1 MNKTTNAAF
10 NGLNYVSAFKAAW
23 AEQNLKERVSIEH
36 METFFF
42 IVTAREQDGIELRR
56 LQKALNYAQAKMHRT
71 AGTLESLGWIEIKD
85 STADARQ
92 KSVSLTV
99 SGEEFFIKL
108 GHFLSTEDRSST
120 FKKRSRDM
128 VDEIREDAE
137 TREAV
142 RALDWQQR
150 SDRSDLQWLAGVE
163 KSEPKRVNFS
173 VEKGNLKVE
182 GKDAEL
188 RSERAERIIRNRSI
202 AKRRREENERA
213 RMEMR
218 DVLRQRGEREIEI
231 GEKYIK
237 TKRNIVTFPVLLKR
251 TGARSLGELVSA
263 FKNCSDDELD
273 RFLTPTPKTKLER
286 LKAELNSI
294 LNYGWGAIEGNPHL
308 FQKVHVLRSEIAALE
323 AKMGQGLGSL
333 QDNPVTK
340 DAWRA
345 AVDEQS
351 KSANPHS
358 KRRPL
363 SRGLLDPDLYQEI
376 THDDAI
382 MDAAEDAK
390 RDEQDERDD
399 T

>member
-23 AEQNLKERVSIEH
+23 AEQNIKERVSIEH

-56 LQKALNYAQAKMHRT
+56 LQKALNYFQAKMHRT
-71 AGTLESLGWIEIKD
+71 AATLESLGWIEIKD

-92 KSVSLTV
+92 KSVSLTA

-137 TREAV
+137 TRDAV

-150 SDRSDLQWLAGVE
+150 SDRSDLEWLAGVE
-163 KSEPKRVNFS
+163 KSEPKKVEFS
-173 VEKGNLKVE
+173 VKTGNLKVE
-182 GKDAEL
+182 RKGAEL
-188 RSERAERIIRNRSI
+188 RSERIIRNRSI

-231 GEKYIK
+231 GEKYIR
-237 TKRNIVTFPVLLKR
+237 TSRNIVTFPVLLKR
-251 TGARSLGELVSA
+251 TRARSLDELVSV
-263 FKNCSDDELD
+263 FKNCSDDELNEW
-273 RFLTPTPKTKLER
+273 LTPNPKTKYDR
-286 LKAELNSI
+286 LKAELNGI
-294 LNYGWGAIEGNPHL
+294 LNYGWGAIEGNPQL
-308 FQKVHVLRSEIAALE
+308 FQRVHVLQSEIAALE

-340 DAWRA
+340 DAWEA

-358 KRRPL
+358 SRRPHL
-363 SRGLLDPDLYQEI
+363 SRGLLDQELWQEI

-382 MDAAEDAK
+382 MDAADDA
-390 RDEQDERDD
+390 RRAEQDERDD

>member
-42 IVTAREQDGIELRR
+42 IVTARGQDGVEMRR
-56 LQKALNYAQAKMHRT
+56 LQEALNYPQAKMHRT
-71 AGTLESLGWIEIKD
+71 AATLEKLGWIEIEKPKEGD
-85 STADARQ
+85 KRQ
-92 KSVSLTV
+92 KVVSLTQE
-99 SGEEFFIKL
+99 GNDFFVKL
-108 GHFLSTEDRSST
+108 GQSLSTEDRASV
-120 FKKRSRDM
+120 FKKR
-128 VDEIREDAE
+128 VREMQDTIIEEAE

-163 KSEPKRVNFS
+163 RSEPKHVEFS
-173 VEKGNLKVE
+173 VKKGNLKVK

-188 RSERAERIIRNRSI
+188 RSERAESIIRRRSI
-202 AKRRREENERA
+202 AKHRREENERA

-286 LKAELNSI
+286 LKAELDTI
-294 LNYGWGAIEGNPHL
+294 LNYGWGAVEANPHL
-308 FQKVHVLRSEIAALE
+308 FQKVHVLRAEIAALE
-323 AKMGQGLGSL
+323 AKMGRGLGSL

-345 AVDEQS
+345 AVDEQ
-351 KSANPHS
+351 
-358 KRRPL
+358 RL
-363 SRGLLDPDLYQEI
+363 WQEI

>member
-1 MNKTTNAAF
+1 VNKTTNAAF

-71 AGTLESLGWIEIKD
+71 AATLESLGWIEIKD

-92 KSVSLTV
+92 KSVSLTA

-128 VDEIREDAE
+128 MDEIREDAK

-163 KSEPKRVNFS
+163 RSEPKHVEFS
-173 VEKGNLKVE
+173 VKKGNLKIE

-202 AKRRREENERA
+202 AKRQREENERA

-251 TGARSLGELVSA
+251 TGARSLGELVSV
-263 FKNCSDDELD
+263 FKNCSDDELN

-286 LKAELNSI
+286 LKAELDTI
-294 LNYGWGAIEGNPHL
+294 LNYGWGAVEANPHL
-308 FQKVHVLRSEIAALE
+308 FQKVHVLRAEIAALE
-323 AKMGQGLGSL
+323 AKMGRGLGSL

-340 DAWRA
+340 DAWEA
-345 AVDEQS
+345 AIDEQ
-351 KSANPHS
+351 
-358 KRRPL
+358 RL
-363 SRGLLDPDLYQEI
+363 WQEI